1 MTINPAINHLKNI
14 KDGFYQLLAPKG
26 RFCLPCGKR
35 ISVVVPRYPELCQ
48 ACFEKIH
55 WIKEPRCLICGRHV
69 GCPDC
74 TRRDDAYNQV
84 DHRHFKLHRSS
95 VAYSAEMSEWLGSY
109 KFRGDERY
117 APLLAKMIVQGAKTM
132 QQQLNN
138 ELLTN
143 KLLADEITKES
154 TMFYQYDQ
162 NYQSSQHRQPHQLF
176 KFSKFIK
183 GRARAFKWDVVTYV
197 PISIER
203 MKERGFNQSF
213 PLAEAVAKKLGVPLY
228 PLLERTMDTDK
239 QSHKNRYQRLQSMAS
254 LYQPA
259 PHSRAYIQNLKKYQR
274 HRLQQLQKYQPSY
287 QTYHSNKLN
296 NLHQTD
302 QYLHIL
308 LIDDVYTTGSTLN
321 ACALALKQLGQDL
334 QIPIQVYGL
343 TWARS

>member
-1 MTINPAINHLKNI
+1 MTRKPAIDHLKNI
-14 KDGFYQLLAPKG
+14 KEDFFQLLAPKG

-35 ISVVVPRYPELCQ
+35 ISVVVPHYPELCQ

-74 TRRDDAYNQV
+74 TRRDNDFNQAA
-84 DHRHFKLHRSS
+84 DHRHFKIHRSS
-95 VAYSAEMSEWLGSY
+95 VAYSAEMSEWLGNY

-117 APLLAKMIVQGAKTM
+117 APLLAKMIVQGAKAM

-143 KLLADEITKES
+143 EILSNQSFKL
-154 TMFYQYDQ
+154 
-162 NYQSSQHRQPHQLF
+162 
-176 KFSKFIK
+176 SKFIK
-183 GRARAFKWDVVTYV
+183 GRRKAIKWDLVTYV
-197 PISIER
+197 PISVER

-228 PLLERTMDTDK
+228 PLLERTIDTDK
-239 QSHKNRYQRLQSMAS
+239 QSHKNRYQRLQSIDT

-259 PHSRAYIQNLKKYQR
+259 PHSRVYIQSLKKYQKQR
-274 HRLQQLQKYQPSY
+274 QRQQQLQKSQHFQ
-287 QTYHSNKLN
+287 QTYHSNQFN
-296 NLHQTD
+296 NSDQTD
-302 QYLHIL
+302 QCLNIL

-321 ACALALKQLGQDL
+321 ACALALKQLGKEL
-334 QIPIQVYGL
+334 QIPFEVYGL

>member
-35 ISVVVPRYPELCQ
+35 ITVVLPHYPELCQ
-48 ACFEKIH
+48 TCFEKIH

-74 TRRDDAYNQV
+74 TRRDDAYNQA

-117 APLLAKMIVQGAKTM
+117 ASLLAKMIVQGAKTM
-132 QQQLNN
+132 QQQLTSK
-138 ELLTN
+138 LLTN
-143 KLLADEITKES
+143 GPLTNELLADEPTKKS
-154 TMFYQYDQ
+154 SMFYQHDLCR
-162 NYQSSQHRQPHQLF
+162 QSNQFNQTNQCNQLKQTSQPYKIF
-176 KFSKFIK
+176 KLLKN
-183 GRARAFKWDVVTYV
+183 RAFKWDVVTYV
-197 PISIER
+197 PISAER

-213 PLAEAVAKKLGVPLY
+213 PLADAVAKKLGVPLY

-239 QSHKNRYQRLQSMAS
+239 QSHKNRYQRLQSIAS

-259 PHSRAYIQNLKKYQR
+259 AHSREYIQ
-274 HRLQQLQKYQPSY
+274 
-287 QTYHSNKLN
+287 QTHHSNTFNNSHQKDQSLN
-296 NLHQTD
+296 
-302 QYLHIL
+302 IL

-334 QIPIQVYGL
+334 QIPIEVYGL

>member
-26 RFCLPCGKR
+26 KFCLPCGKR
-35 ISVVVPRYPELCQ
+35 ISIVVPHYPELCQ
-48 ACFEKIH
+48 ACFEEIH

-74 TRRDDAYNQV
+74 TRRDDAYNQA

-117 APLLAKMIVQGAKTM
+117 APLLAKMIVQGAKMM
-132 QQQLNN
+132 QQQLASKLLTT

-143 KLLADEITKES
+143 ELLADEPTKKS
-154 TMFYQYDQ
+154 SMFYQHDQ
-162 NYQSSQHRQPHQLF
+162 CRQFNQFNQSNQSNQLKQTSQPYKIF
-176 KFSKFIK
+176 KLLKN
-183 GRARAFKWDVVTYV
+183 RAFKWDVVTYV
-197 PISIER
+197 PTSTER
-203 MKERGFNQSF
+203 LKERGFNQSF
-213 PLAEAVAKKLGVPLY
+213 PLAEAVAKRFGVPLY

-239 QSHKNRYQRLQSMAS
+239 QSHKNRYQRLQSIAS

-259 PHSRAYIQNLKKYQR
+259 PLSKECIQ
-274 HRLQQLQKYQPSY
+274 
-287 QTYHSNKLN
+287 QTYHSNKFN
-296 NLHQTD
+296 NSYQTD
-302 QYLHIL
+302 QGISIL

-321 ACALALKQLGQDL
+321 ACSLALKQLGQDL
-334 QIPIQVYGL
+334 EIPIEVYGL